1 MAKKYL
7 GESGLTALVN
17 KILAKITSIRQIQFK
32 LCDTIDEYNALT
44 KDDNTLYIIK
54 AQSPITISS
63 LNDE

>member
-7 GESGLTALVN
+7 GESGLTALIN
-17 KILAKITSIRQIQFK
+17 KMLAKVASIKQMQFK
-32 LCDTIDEYNALT
+32 ICDTIDEYNALT